1 MSQVQQSLC
10 LRFRTPKSHAVPRQD
25 RQHLVAV
32 QRHRPTRRT
41 SAAAAAAAVAV
52 VVVVVTLFS
61 YNFVNGKGTFIL
73 AIKNLRN
80 KIQCKPK

>member
-1 MSQVQQSLC
+1 
-10 LRFRTPKSHAVPRQD
+10 
-25 RQHLVAV
+25 V

-41 SAAAAAAAVAV
+41 SAAAAAVAAV
-52 VVVVVTLFS
+52 VVVVVIVVVVVVTFFS